1 MNRSEYTLLFF
12 PCLNIVLFPRQFF
25 FFLMAASGFIPL
37 LYISTLV
44 TFSHMNY
51 FKGFLSRKERA
62 SMFKYVLGNG
72 DLHALFYLT
81 VI

>member
-25 FFLMAASGFIPL
+25 FFHGSQWIIPL
-37 LYISTLV
+37 LSISTLV

>member
-1 MNRSEYTLLFF
+1 MNRSAYTLLFF
-12 PCLNIVLFPRQFF
+12 PCLNIILFPRQFF
-25 FFLMAASGFIPL
+25 FHDSQCIIPL
-37 LYISTLV
+37 LSISTLV

-62 SMFKYVLGNG
+62 SVFKYVLDNG

>member
-25 FFLMAASGFIPL
+25 FFTTASG
-37 LYISTLV
+37 LYLSFPFLHLSL
-44 TFSHMNY
+44 FPHMNY

-72 DLHALFYLT
+72 DLHALFY
-81 VI
+81 